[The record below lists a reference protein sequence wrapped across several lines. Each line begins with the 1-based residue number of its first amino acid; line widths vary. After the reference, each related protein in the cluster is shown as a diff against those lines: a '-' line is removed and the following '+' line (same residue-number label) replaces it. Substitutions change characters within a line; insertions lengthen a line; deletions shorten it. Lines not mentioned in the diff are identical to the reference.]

1 MVIIFEFF
9 LLAILARVAFT
20 RTDDLI
26 LIRKHNNVPIEE
38 SDEGLTALLLFHT
51 FCFRRGPCCFYKQ
64 SKLLRQSSFSTCYD
78 IGMSRSWK
86 FTNISAL

>member
-51 FCFRRGPCCFYKQ
+51 FFRRGSCCFYKQ
-64 SKLLRQSSFSTCYD
+64 SELLR
-78 IGMSRSWK
+78 
-86 FTNISAL
+86 